1 MKTILVILLMSVS
14 ITVFAGDKNWKTE
27 YRNGTYYIVDGPLGS
42 GSTNWI
48 EAGSERKAKKLA
60 KKLNKIKKKDSKG
73 VRDDGTGNCDNPLIN
88 C

>member
-1 MKTILVILLMSVS
+1 MKTILVVLLMSAS
-14 ITVFAGDKNWKTE
+14 IASFAGSNNWKTE
-27 YRNGTYYIVDGPLGS
+27 YRNGTYYIVDGPISS

-48 EAGSERKAKKLA
+48 KAGSEKQAKKLA
-60 KKLNKIKKKDSKG
+60 KKLNKIKKKDKQG